1 MKKVWR
7 ITCYLIHHLFIH
19 AAIHSLDHLLNP
31 YSSIVYLS
39 THHLFIHP
47 SILTI
52 PTHSFCHLFI
62 HHLFIHAP
70 IHSSDQFYFSFH
82 FFFGLLFILKIL
94 PYLLS
99 QSTRHVFWVDH
110 PFKDEIHPSLH
121 PFIHPSNAIHWH
133 WTPTALIVIG
143 PLFQGIK
150 A

>member
-7 ITCYLIHHLFIH
+7 ITCYLIRHLFIH
-19 AAIHSLDHLLNP
+19 AAIHSLDHLLTTH
-31 YSSIVYLS
+31 SSIVDLS

-70 IHSSDQFYFSFH
+70 IHSSDQFYFSF
-82 FFFGLLFILKIL
+82 FFFGF
-94 PYLLS
+94 YS
-99 QSTRHVFWVDH
+99 F
-110 PFKDEIHPSLH
+110 FKFYPIYFRNPPVMYSELIIHSKTK
-121 PFIHPSNAIHWH
+121 FIHPSIHSSIHPSNVIHWH
-133 WTPTALIVIG
+133 WTATALIVIG

>member
-62 HHLFIHAP
+62 HYLFIHAP
-70 IHSSDQFYFSFH
+70 IHSSDKFYF
-82 FFFGLLFILKIL
+82 
-94 PYLLS
+94 
-99 QSTRHVFWVDH
+99 T
-110 PFKDEIHPSLH
+110 H
-121 PFIHPSNAIHWH
+121 PFIFFFAFILFFTSPYLCNFAIRPSCILSWSSIQRRNSSIPPSIHPGKQPGKRVKSM
-133 WTPTALIVIG
+133 L
-143 PLFQGIK
+143 K
-150 A
+150 